1 MEATAPYGKPPA
13 EAGAIALP
21 SSLGRY
27 QLLSEIATGGAAV
40 VYLARMMGRA
50 GFERLVAVKVLHQH
64 LASDRQVVAMFLDE
78 AKLAARIHHPHVVAV
93 HDVDVIERVLGGVRD
108 RLHDGA
114 GSTQVVTLHNPDDG
128 TVELTVG
135 IADEGERRDTRG
147 RSPSRGPS

>member
-1 MEATAPYGKPPA
+1 LTSLARTGIACATA
-13 EAGAIALP
+13 
-21 SSLGRY
+21 
-27 QLLSEIATGGAAV
+27 V
-40 VYLARMMGRA
+40 DM
-50 GFERLVAVKVLHQH
+50 
-64 LASDRQVVAMFLDE
+64 SDVDRR
-78 AKLAARIHHPHVVAV
+78 K